1 MDDICRN
8 TEEYKPNRK
17 AKILIAF
24 DDVITDMISNK
35 KLDPIGTGSLNVS
48 LIFITQFYFV
58 LPIGLLTCSTY
69 ALFYYESSKQTKT
82 YANCI

>member
-8 TEEYKPNRK
+8 IEEYKPNKK

-35 KLDPIGTGSLNVS
+35 KLDSIVTGSLNIS
-48 LIFITQFYFV
+48 LIFITQF
-58 LPIGLLTCSTY
+58 
-69 ALFYYESSKQTKT
+69 
-82 YANCI
+82 

>member
-17 AKILIAF
+17 AKTLIAF

-35 KLDPIGTGSLNVS
+35 KLDPIVTGSLNVS

-58 LPIGLLTCSTY
+58 VPIGSTH
-69 ALFYYESSKQTKT
+69 LFYLRT
-82 YANCI
+82 ILL

>member
-8 TEEYKPNRK
+8 IEEYKPNKK

-24 DDVITDMISNK
+24 DDVITDIISDK
-35 KLDPIGTGSLNVS
+35 KLDPIVTGSLNIS
-48 LIFITQFYFV
+48 LIFITQLYFV
-58 LPIGLLTCSTY
+58 VPIGPTHCSTY
-69 ALFYYESSKQTKT
+69 ALFYYESPKQTKT

>member
-1 MDDICRN
+1 MNDSKAFIKYSNNMDDICRN

-58 LPIGLLTCSTY
+58 VPIGPTH
-69 ALFYYESSKQTKT
+69 LFYLRT
-82 YANCI
+82 ILL